1 MLLVVAGGGGVTE
14 GMELRGGA
22 APPPPPP
29 PPAVRLG
36 WSVPTAEDKV
46 VTARERH
53 KAVFSFLCS
62 LVKEFRAN
70 PYCTP
75 RKLISQNS
83 TLPQTP
89 PQSPYKPLHPH
100 PMTDITIIAGPGCL
114 QTMPQTPRQRQ
125 EEGWPGDGARDES
138 PLLCVLLGAQE
149 WAPEDPLF
157 QLGEIPRLMPAV
169 PYGEHCNLSD
179 LQFPHGKWEKNGTNL
194 PSWV

>member
-46 VTARERH
+46 VTGGERH

-62 LVKEFRAN
+62 LVKEVRAN

-75 RKLISQNS
+75 RSS
-83 TLPQTP
+83 SVRTAHCP
-89 PQSPYKPLHPH
+89 KPL
-100 PMTDITIIAGPGCL
+100 
-114 QTMPQTPRQRQ
+114 
-125 EEGWPGDGARDES
+125 
-138 PLLCVLLGAQE
+138 LGV
-149 WAPEDPLF
+149 
-157 QLGEIPRLMPAV
+157 LMPST
-169 PYGEHCNLSD
+169 P
-179 LQFPHGKWEKNGTNL
+179 
-194 PSWV
+194 